1 MSRIYIVGYGQE
13 TRLVRANTR
22 AQALNHIAHGIIKVQ
37 VPTQDELI
45 NLVSKGASIET
56 ALRQEQDEL
65 PLEQA

>member
-65 PLEQA
+65 PLE